1 MTPLLQALVPA
12 AQTPGMPVLQE
23 ALPPGLPL
31 STTPSQSLSRVSQ
44 TSVVGWRFWLHMM
57 TPLLQALVPGA
68 QTPSLPLLQ
77 GLPPPGLPLSTTPSQ
92 LLSRAS
98 QVSVVGLRSWW
109 PSVPPLLQALVPAA
123 QTPSMPVLQGLPP
136 PGLPLSTVPSQS
148 LSRPSQL

>member
-1 MTPLLQALVPA
+1 MTPLLQAVVPA
-12 AQTPGMPVLQE
+12 AQTPGKPLLQE

-57 TPLLQALVPGA
+57 TPLLQALVPAAQTPGMPVLQEALPPGLPLSTTPSQSLSRVSQTCVVCCRFWLHMMTPLLQALVPGA

-92 LLSRAS
+92 LLSR
-98 QVSVVGLRSWW
+98 
-109 PSVPPLLQALVPAA
+109 
-123 QTPSMPVLQGLPP
+123 
-136 PGLPLSTVPSQS
+136 PSQ
-148 LSRPSQL
+148 